1 MYGLCQLSRR
11 EVFAGNEVSNVTEGE
26 PYPFYSD
33 YSDYTSANVGAD
45 KNRIKYRGGS
55 PQWWWLRTPYTGNG
69 VGVRFVGTDGHLS
82 SDSAYDSGGVAPA
95 CNVI

>member
-1 MYGLCQLSRR
+1 MTGRL
-11 EVFAGNEVSNVTEGE
+11 SNVTEGE

-33 YSDYTSANVGAD
+33 YSDYTSANAGAD

-55 PQWWWLRTPYTGNG
+55 PQWWWLRTPDTGHGYN
-69 VGVRFVGTDGHLS
+69 VRSVDTDGSLS
-82 SDSAYDSGGVAPA
+82 GYGANVSNGVAPA

>member
-1 MYGLCQLSRR
+1 M
-11 EVFAGNEVSNVTEGE
+11 TEGE

-33 YSDYTSANVGAD
+33 YSDYASANAGAD

-55 PQWWWLRTPYTGNG
+55 PQWWWLRTPNTGSG
-69 VGVRFVGTDGHLS
+69 YGVRNVYAGGNLS
-82 SDSAYDSGGVAPA
+82 INNANNSNGVAPA